1 MPITLETPI
10 TGPVITRKEVT
21 SFAVDL
27 AGGTVTLG
35 LAGLDDSGNV
45 IDTASAVASLYRP
58 DGAPRFT
65 PELYGQIKAALYA
78 IALEDGIV
86 AGTVA

>member
-1 MPITLETPI
+1 MPITLDTPI
-10 TGPVITRKEVT
+10 AGPTITRKEVT

-35 LAGLDDSGNV
+35 LAGLDEAGSV
-45 IDTASAVASLYRP
+45 IETSSAVASLYRP
-58 DGAPRFT
+58 DGTPRFA
-65 PELYGQIKAALYA
+65 PELYGSIKAALYA

-86 AGTVA
+86 SGVVE